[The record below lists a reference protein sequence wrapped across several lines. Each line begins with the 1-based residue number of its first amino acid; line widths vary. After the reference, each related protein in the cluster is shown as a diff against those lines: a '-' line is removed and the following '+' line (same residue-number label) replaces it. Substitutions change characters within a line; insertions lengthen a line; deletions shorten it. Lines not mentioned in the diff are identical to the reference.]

1 MQGWRNNLR
10 SMIGAKAARRTRGEP
25 RGGPSGSDDKHAK
38 L

>member
-25 RGGPSGSDDKHAK
+25 TGGRAIRFG
-38 L
+38 